1 MSREFT
7 LNNISHRFIMLVNI
21 SYFSV
26 SMVSGSDEEDRGG
39 DERGSETEREGDSAS
54 AAGGDI

>member
-1 MSREFT
+1 
-7 LNNISHRFIMLVNI
+7 MLVNI
-21 SYFSV
+21 SFFSV